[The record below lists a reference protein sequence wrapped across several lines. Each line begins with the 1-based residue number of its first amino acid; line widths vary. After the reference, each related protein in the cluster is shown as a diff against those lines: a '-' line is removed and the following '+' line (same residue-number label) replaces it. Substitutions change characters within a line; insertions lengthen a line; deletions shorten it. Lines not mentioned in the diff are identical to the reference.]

1 MLSVVPGW
9 SDDKYSGYFR
19 DYLGEDDFGRISIT
33 PSTGG
38 YIVIGPQEVLD
49 RMEKE
54 AERLTSIEDPYYI
67 VEEKLPAIEELGTL
81 LERLGLKV
89 TILPIEDRYLVVG
102 KKESVTR
109 TVDLIQMLRRDV
121 ESPVA
126 SREYEYTILEAG
138 SQVLEI
144 VRQVLEEMKIAVT
157 VIGYGNNMIIVGYR
171 EAIDSAV
178 DIISSISDRTDA
190 IAVDEKLKY
199 VFTEIPIDKIDEFS
213 NILDNLKL
221 PVKLLSSPSGV
232 ILVGEELE
240 TDKALEV
247 VQSILSKLEIDE
259 TTESRLFNNLVGW
272 EEGKLTTY
280 LRSYLGEKD
289 WAKISITSIQSGYL
303 IVGPS
308 GVLDRIQKELSRL
321 TGLEKPHYRIVD
333 SLPSVQ
339 NLELLFERMG
349 LSVTVVITDG
359 KTMLIGPERDILQAL
374 KVLDELKEDIEITQT
389 GEQILFTFIDIP
401 TEEIENFEAIF
412 ERLGITVDILGTPTG
427 TIVVGVQGAIDRA
440 RETATS
446 ILSRREAQ
454 IVPGV
459 QSYLALEIR
468 DGFDLAAAQSV
479 ISAFN
484 LNVYPLSVARKLVM
498 IGTQSEL
505 ERFLT
510 IRNDIVDEHRI
521 TAIVPREVTLE
532 ELNGIKETLKLDVS
546 VFEMRNS
553 FVVYGKEQDI
563 SNLRSILN
571 EVAVKQPAEEAPQ
584 IETLTNVGVDL
595 DYLREIL
602 ASMGINIKVYGEGDS
617 IVAVG
622 KPSELNSLKNLLK
635 KIDSTSTATD
645 TTVAF
650 YPLLE
655 GWTGEILGN
664 FLQAMNVDVLVF
676 QESSRGYLLI
686 GVREDLEKVKALLD
700 GLEIKIKKA
709 TELYA
714 IPSGMRFEELRDTLL
729 SSGFNLSYTRLGQSM
744 SISGPEEDVK
754 MAIAMLDEIIRSGL
768 GKALSYTLI
777 DLPAELTL
785 EKFQKIMADMGLSIS
800 TVQIDSRLMLI
811 GPDSDLRKAGDIVEY
826 LRPEEALED
835 IEKIYSVVALP
846 ETLTTEEAGLLAERL
861 GLNVEMIPV
870 AGNIVVIGTTGS
882 VDSFKSLMTNISG
895 ALEGG
900 SKETV
905 SYKISSLPSGVGL
918 TEFESL
924 LDSLKISSRI
934 VQVSDSIVFVGTSEE
949 NALAEKLLSEFRPEE
964 VPVQYVTR
972 EYTTISMPP
981 GFDLASLSGILEK
994 IGLEADLTQVG
1005 NVLILVGDPQSLP
1018 KVVSVIS
1025 DLHGT
1030 SSRPEVM
1037 KLAYEV
1043 IDVPA
1048 DMNIDVVNE
1057 AINSLKIP
1065 STIIRNGNKL
1075 LVTGSIADIEETRR
1089 LIEIFRPEQSAESVE
1104 KAYRLLSLPSGFT
1117 LFDVEKALGKTGI
1130 ELELLQVGNVLLL
1143 AGKTESLDEAESLLK
1158 KLIMVSTGDT
1168 GERNIYEIVKIKE
1181 GVTTQLLGQLF
1192 RLIGISVEILEND
1205 DWMVFTGSEGG
1216 VKAALDVFESLSKDV
1231 GGTEE
1236 PLSYTITILPK
1247 NLTIGQLQTAFESI
1261 QIPIRL
1267 IEAGDYAI
1275 MVGTKDSLSKG
1286 QQLISSLRIGIDAS
1300 GTSTDGSIS
1309 YVTFAMPVGTEIGQL
1324 ETIAGLMEL
1333 KLKFQIVGDRVFMIG
1348 TEKDLK
1354 SFEEILKGLV
1364 VEKTGVINQFR
1375 FIKAITGID
1384 SVTLDMYLTA
1394 KGIGLAGIYDV
1405 SGGYLLVGDT
1415 ESIDL
1420 AQSAVNYIDDNQ
1432 RVNFEYVDLPENLD
1446 PEILQRMAEDLLLD
1460 VSIIQVSPSRYMLV
1474 GAAEDV
1480 QNLISVIFQAA
1491 GADGKLL
1498 DYSIVAL
1505 SPTLEKE
1512 LDLEALRNILE
1523 EIGIKVTIGKFSGR
1537 LIFVGKA
1544 NAIEAS
1550 TNLLEKLRTSMEE
1563 NGSGKLTF
1571 YELPVIG
1578 GWSVVDIQNY
1588 LEAAGIKLGSVIEY
1602 AGRIVGIGT
1611 QNDLAMAEEALL
1623 FIANKAARE
1632 SVRIDK
1638 GLVTHIQLSEMISK
1652 LNLKA
1657 EFVELDKQW
1666 LLIGDP
1672 NSLMKLTK
1680 TIEEAAADREIS
1692 RYVTDLTVDPQE
1704 LASLLR
1710 EAIDGL
1716 TVQTFENLQMILLKS
1731 KSSMVLDN
1739 AEAMIKNVQES
1750 RKAVDPVEK
1759 GVTVSG
1765 SKIGIDVV
1773 NQDLERLLRVVAG
1786 KLDIPLLFI
1795 DVIDENI
1802 TMSVKEI
1809 DWESLVK
1816 VINATKPVSISR
1828 IDNIYAVTKKE
1839 QKSGQEATDIELVYR
1854 VYHNVEE
1861 VTKLIE
1867 FYGGEVLSDPVNG
1880 YIVVRGLAKSK
1891 VDSIFDEIASS
1902 LAKPKKQ
1909 VRIETKLVDKS
1920 LVDEMQRDFTTSLE
1934 ITNPDVII
1942 QNGSIDL
1949 NFKIFENLDISKILD
1964 SIVNTANAN
1973 ISADLKD
1980 RDADS
1985 DLISSPSIVSMSGEE
2000 ATIHIGDTI
2009 PYLVKKIEYVDGRPV
2024 EIETIENLNTGVEL
2038 RITPTVNDDGKILLD
2053 LYIKVSEPEKYVDG
2067 TRTLYGEKTRE
2078 AKSKLVIGDGN
2089 TLTIGGLVANKD
2101 SVNVNKMPFLSDL
2114 PFIGKLF
2121 TTETKTTDKR
2131 ELVIFIT
2138 AEVVQ
2143 P

>member
-1 MLSVVPGW
+1 
-9 SDDKYSGYFR
+9 
-19 DYLGEDDFGRISIT
+19 
-33 PSTGG
+33 
-38 YIVIGPQEVLD
+38 
-49 RMEKE
+49 
-54 AERLTSIEDPYYI
+54 
-67 VEEKLPAIEELGTL
+67 
-81 LERLGLKV
+81 
-89 TILPIEDRYLVVG
+89 
-102 KKESVTR
+102 
-109 TVDLIQMLRRDV
+109 
-121 ESPVA
+121 
-126 SREYEYTILEAG
+126 
-138 SQVLEI
+138 
-144 VRQVLEEMKIAVT
+144 
-157 VIGYGNNMIIVGYR
+157 
-171 EAIDSAV
+171 
-178 DIISSISDRTDA
+178 
-190 IAVDEKLKY
+190 
-199 VFTEIPIDKIDEFS
+199 
-213 NILDNLKL
+213 
-221 PVKLLSSPSGV
+221 
-232 ILVGEELE
+232 
-240 TDKALEV
+240 
-247 VQSILSKLEIDE
+247 
-259 TTESRLFNNLVGW
+259 
-272 EEGKLTTY
+272 
-280 LRSYLGEKD
+280 
-289 WAKISITSIQSGYL
+289 
-303 IVGPS
+303 
-308 GVLDRIQKELSRL
+308 
-321 TGLEKPHYRIVD
+321 
-333 SLPSVQ
+333 
-339 NLELLFERMG
+339 
-349 LSVTVVITDG
+349 
-359 KTMLIGPERDILQAL
+359 
-374 KVLDELKEDIEITQT
+374 
-389 GEQILFTFIDIP
+389 
-401 TEEIENFEAIF
+401 
-412 ERLGITVDILGTPTG
+412 
-427 TIVVGVQGAIDRA
+427 
-440 RETATS
+440 
-446 ILSRREAQ
+446 
-454 IVPGV
+454 
-459 QSYLALEIR
+459 
-468 DGFDLAAAQSV
+468 
-479 ISAFN
+479 
-484 LNVYPLSVARKLVM
+484 
-498 IGTQSEL
+498 
-505 ERFLT
+505 
-510 IRNDIVDEHRI
+510 
-521 TAIVPREVTLE
+521 
-532 ELNGIKETLKLDVS
+532 
-546 VFEMRNS
+546 
-553 FVVYGKEQDI
+553 
-563 SNLRSILN
+563 
-571 EVAVKQPAEEAPQ
+571 
-584 IETLTNVGVDL
+584 
-595 DYLREIL
+595 
-602 ASMGINIKVYGEGDS
+602 
-617 IVAVG
+617 
-622 KPSELNSLKNLLK
+622 
-635 KIDSTSTATD
+635 
-645 TTVAF
+645 
-650 YPLLE
+650 
-655 GWTGEILGN
+655 
-664 FLQAMNVDVLVF
+664 
-676 QESSRGYLLI
+676 
-686 GVREDLEKVKALLD
+686 
-700 GLEIKIKKA
+700 
-709 TELYA
+709 
-714 IPSGMRFEELRDTLL
+714 
-729 SSGFNLSYTRLGQSM
+729 
-744 SISGPEEDVK
+744 
-754 MAIAMLDEIIRSGL
+754 
-768 GKALSYTLI
+768 
-777 DLPAELTL
+777 
-785 EKFQKIMADMGLSIS
+785 
-800 TVQIDSRLMLI
+800 
-811 GPDSDLRKAGDIVEY
+811 
-826 LRPEEALED
+826 
-835 IEKIYSVVALP
+835 
-846 ETLTTEEAGLLAERL
+846 
-861 GLNVEMIPV
+861 
-870 AGNIVVIGTTGS
+870 
-882 VDSFKSLMTNISG
+882 
-895 ALEGG
+895 
-900 SKETV
+900 
-905 SYKISSLPSGVGL
+905 
-918 TEFESL
+918 
-924 LDSLKISSRI
+924 
-934 VQVSDSIVFVGTSEE
+934 
-949 NALAEKLLSEFRPEE
+949 
-964 VPVQYVTR
+964 
-972 EYTTISMPP
+972 
-981 GFDLASLSGILEK
+981 
-994 IGLEADLTQVG
+994 
-1005 NVLILVGDPQSLP
+1005 
-1018 KVVSVIS
+1018 
-1025 DLHGT
+1025 
-1030 SSRPEVM
+1030 
-1037 KLAYEV
+1037 
-1043 IDVPA
+1043 
-1048 DMNIDVVNE
+1048 
-1057 AINSLKIP
+1057 
-1065 STIIRNGNKL
+1065 
-1075 LVTGSIADIEETRR
+1075 
-1089 LIEIFRPEQSAESVE
+1089 
-1104 KAYRLLSLPSGFT
+1104 
-1117 LFDVEKALGKTGI
+1117 
-1130 ELELLQVGNVLLL
+1130 
-1143 AGKTESLDEAESLLK
+1143 
-1158 KLIMVSTGDT
+1158 
-1168 GERNIYEIVKIKE
+1168 
-1181 GVTTQLLGQLF
+1181 
-1192 RLIGISVEILEND
+1192 
-1205 DWMVFTGSEGG
+1205 
-1216 VKAALDVFESLSKDV
+1216 
-1231 GGTEE
+1231 
-1236 PLSYTITILPK
+1236 
-1247 NLTIGQLQTAFESI
+1247 
-1261 QIPIRL
+1261 
-1267 IEAGDYAI
+1267 
-1275 MVGTKDSLSKG
+1275 
-1286 QQLISSLRIGIDAS
+1286 
-1300 GTSTDGSIS
+1300 
-1309 YVTFAMPVGTEIGQL
+1309 
-1324 ETIAGLMEL
+1324 
-1333 KLKFQIVGDRVFMIG
+1333 MIG

-1420 AQSAVNYIDDNQ
+1420 AQAAVNYIDDNQ
-1432 RVNFEYVDLPENLD
+1432 RVHFEYVDLPENLD

-1480 QNLISVIFQAA
+1480 QNLITVIFQAA
-1491 GADGKLL
+1491 GAGEKLL

-1563 NGSGKLTF
+1563 NGSGKQTF

-1602 AGRIVGIGT
+1602 AGRIVGIGA

-1638 GLVTHIQLSEMISK
+1638 GLVTQIQLSEMISK

-1672 NSLMKLTK
+1672 DSLMKLTK

-1731 KSSMVLDN
+1731 KSSMILDN

-1765 SKIGIDVV
+1765 SKVGIDVV

-1920 LVDEMQRDFTTSLE
+1920 LVDEMQRDFNTS
-1934 ITNPDVII
+1934 IGIKNPDVII

-1973 ISADLKD
+1973 ISADLRD